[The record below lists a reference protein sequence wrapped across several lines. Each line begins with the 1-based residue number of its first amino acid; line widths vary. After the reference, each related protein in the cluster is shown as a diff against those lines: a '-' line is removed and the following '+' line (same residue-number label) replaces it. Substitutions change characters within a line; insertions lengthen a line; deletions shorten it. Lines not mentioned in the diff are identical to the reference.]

1 MEIFIVL
8 IEVGVLWLY
17 VFYILLKTC
26 DFYYMLNYYYY
37 LLMMNI
43 IYYYLIK
50 MNKDGLED
58 REKVNL
64 RENDYL

>member
-8 IEVGVLWLY
+8 IEAGVPWLY
-17 VFYILLKTC
+17 VFHISLKTC
-26 DFYYMLNYYYY
+26 DFYYMLNHHHHS
-37 LLMMNI
+37 LMMNTI
-43 IYYYLIK
+43 HHYSIK

-58 REKVNL
+58 REKANS